1 MAREL
6 KVRLGLDNA
15 SFKAKLNQSKND
27 LNQFSS
33 AIRNAFSFAGGEL
46 LVQGIKKGF
55 QETVTEGLNFNDTI
69 QQATLGFKTMLK
81 SAADATDQVQELWEL
96 AAVTP
101 LEFKP
106 LLAASRRLIAFKFEA
121 SEVTGML
128 RTIGDASAALGLAS
142 DGINR
147 ISIID
152 RISLALGQMK
162 AKGKVSAEEMRQLS
176 ETGINAWEYLSEAVG
191 KTTAETMKLTERG
204 LIPAEDAIKVILEG
218 MRRDFGGG
226 MAELAKTYSGL
237 MSTLKDTT
245 SQTMGKIMEPAFK
258 KLTDD
263 ILPEA
268 IEKVEQFGK
277 NFKDGGL
284 KGGIIALFPE
294 RDTERIARS
303 IDSITASFKILLETA
318 GSAVGILG
326 ETGMLVVE
334 NWEAI
339 GPIITGVAA
348 AWTTYKIAVSAA
360 AAAQALMNGLVN
372 INPWMLLASAI
383 VGVTAAIAGYNM
395 VQSEMARQT
404 INNAASKADE
414 IEQTHKLI
422 DEYYTLKQSAELT
435 VAEKER
441 LKSVEQ
447 QLIQKIPEAIKV
459 IDDQTMA
466 YAQQRDVLEQLIVTK
481 NKDLLEAGKLK
492 GEIALP
498 GLEREL
504 ESLKQ
509 EEEKARKWIEQYQ
522 KDIESSTISG
532 RSRIMT
538 DYIENQRWSN
548 KLANLIEQ
556 RERVE
561 DEIEKAKKAI
571 EAYNKY
577 VAQAEGN
584 VYTQQLVDQI
594 QQSYKEDPTRKKPSD
609 NIEDTTSSI
618 TKLNASLNDG
628 ADYWKKLKDEMNSF
642 FSEMRSQRDEF
653 ASFGNMFERNVIEK
667 FSPAKIQSRLNR
679 FLKQIEEWRANLNEL
694 TAKGV
699 SDDILAGLRGMGLSG
714 AGVVAGLNKMDLQQ
728 LSTALNSINQ
738 IRYAA
743 TQEAYQ
749 QVVYEHRINLNG
761 AIDVRGYTDDG
772 QLEKIKQ
779 IAAAEIAD
787 SLSSSQNLPL
797 TGTGKRVIS
806 P

>member
-81 SAADATDQVQELWEL
+81 SAADATDQVQELWG
-96 AAVTP
+96 VSGSYT

-106 LLAASRRLIAFKFEA
+106 LLAASRLIAFKFEA

-128 RTIGDASAALGLAS
+128 RTIGDASAALGLGS

-176 ETGINAWEYLSEAVG
+176 ETGINAWDYLSEAVG

-226 MAELAKTYSGL
+226 MAELSKTYSGL

-466 YAQQRDVLEQLIVTK
+466 YAQQRDVLEQLIATK

-522 KDIESSTISG
+522 KDIESSTIAG

-561 DEIEKAKKAI
+561 EEIEKAKKAI

-584 VYTQQLVDQI
+584 VDTQQLVDQI

-694 TAKGV
+694 TGKGV

>member
-101 LEFKP
+101 LEFRP

-128 RTIGDASAALGLAS
+128 RTIGDASAALGLGS

-226 MAELAKTYSGL
+226 MAELSKTYSGL
-237 MSTLKDTT
+237 MSTLKDAT
-245 SQTMGKIMEPAFK
+245 SQTMGQIMEPAFK

-318 GSAVGILG
+318 GNAVGILG

-348 AWTTYKIAVSAA
+348 AWTTYKTAVSAA

-422 DEYYTLKQSAELT
+422 DEYYTLKQSAKLT

-504 ESLKQ
+504 EYLKQ

-522 KDIESSTISG
+522 KDIESSTIAG

-538 DYIENQRWSN
+538 DYLENQRWRN

-561 DEIEKAKKAI
+561 EEIEKAKKAI
-571 EAYNKY
+571 VAYNKY
-577 VAQAEGN
+577 VAQAEDN
-584 VYTQQLVDQI
+584 VDTQQLVDQV
-594 QQSYKEDPTRKKPSD
+594 QQSYKEDPTREKPLDNILD
-609 NIEDTTSSI
+609 NIEDTINCI
-618 TKLNASLNDG
+618 TE
-628 ADYWKKLKDEMNSF
+628 LKDEMNSF

-694 TAKGV
+694 TGKGV